1 MKHEFM
7 QKINKMGKIGHT
19 VSKICSVILYI
30 ATVCCIVG
38 GVLLALVPKDS
49 VMVTTSHQAE
59 IEMDMTHSIMPNL
72 VGIDTEADGS
82 FELDGIK
89 YDRFDITETFGKQY
103 AVAKSTPYT
112 YSLKD
117 MLWVIS
123 VGGMLCLTLINAFR
137 KITTLFELF
146 MECETPFTVEIAD
159 YFKKVTVAFIPV
171 VVAGWLVEAVTEWV
185 VTGVFDLVI
194 GIDLTMVLV
203 VVIVLMLSE
212 IFRYGVMLQTESDE
226 TL

>member
-117 MLWVIS
+117 MLWVIA

-159 YFKKVTVAFIPV
+159 YFKKVAVAFIPV
-171 VVAGWLVEAVTEWV
+171 VVAGWLVESVTEWV

-212 IFRYGVMLQTESDE
+212 IFHYGVMLQTESDE

>member
-1 MKHEFM
+1 
-7 QKINKMGKIGHT
+7 
-19 VSKICSVILYI
+19 
-30 ATVCCIVG
+30 
-38 GVLLALVPKDS
+38 
-49 VMVTTSHQAE
+49 MVTTSHQAE

-72 VGIDTEADGS
+72 VGIDTETDGS

-89 YDRFDITETFGKQY
+89 YDRFDITKTLGRQY

-117 MLWVIS
+117 MLWVIA

-159 YFKKVTVAFIPV
+159 YFKKVAVAFIPV

-203 VVIVLMLSE
+203 VVIVLMMSE

>member
-1 MKHEFM
+1 MKNDFV

-30 ATVCCIVG
+30 ATVCCVVG
-38 GVLLALVPKDS
+38 GVLLSLVPKDS

-59 IEMDMTHSIMPNL
+59 IKMDMTHSIMPNL

-89 YDRFDITETFGKQY
+89 YDQFDITETLGEQY
-103 AVAKSTPYT
+103 AVAKSTPHT

-117 MLWVIS
+117 MLWVVIA
-123 VGGMLCLTLINAFR
+123 GGILCLAMINAFR
-137 KITTLFELF
+137 KITALFELF

-159 YFKKVTVAFIPV
+159 YFKKVAVAFIPA
-171 VVAGWLVEAVTEWV
+171 VVAGWLMEAATEWV
-185 VTGVFDLVI
+185 ATGVFDLVI

-203 VVIVLMLSE
+203 VVVVLMMSE